1 MWDLNVGLLPEE
13 QKQFKKKQKQFKKK
27 QNEKPVEE
35 EETERET
42 S

>member
-13 QKQFKKKQKQFKKK
+13 QKQFKKK